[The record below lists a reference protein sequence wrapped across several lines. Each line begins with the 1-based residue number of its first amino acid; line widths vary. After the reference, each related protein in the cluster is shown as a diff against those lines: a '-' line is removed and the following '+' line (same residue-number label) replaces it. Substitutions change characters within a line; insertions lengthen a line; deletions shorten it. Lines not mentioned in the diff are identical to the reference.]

1 MWYLPDGISNIFS
14 MHELEKLYRI
24 TYDSWEGFYVVHTPR
39 GKVHFHKDEQGLPYI
54 DLAKSHHEAT
64 RMLMQLAEATDSNGE
79 ETVKVGSSFVQTV
92 RGNYEGYTKR
102 EGLRAKEACRAQARA
117 RRIIKAW

>member
-1 MWYLPDGISNIFS
+1 MKGEYGGLSVWYLPDGIANIFS

-39 GKVHFHKDEQGLPYI
+39 GEVHFHKDEQGLPFI
-54 DLAKSHHEAT
+54 ELSKSHHEAA
-64 RMLMQLAEATDSNGE
+64 RMLMQLAESCKDVGTDEDGRML
-79 ETVKVGSSFVQTV
+79 VQTV

-102 EGLRAKEACRAQARA
+102 DVL
-117 RRIIKAW
+117 